1 MTDRSGQQI
10 DRYRLI
16 RFLGRGQFGDV
27 YLAENVYRKTQV
39 AIKVFNI
46 RLTPEEIPA
55 FLNEARN
62 MRLRHPHIVSI
73 LDFGIEPTS
82 STPFLVMDY
91 APHGTL
97 RTRHPRNT
105 QVPLYTVVHYVK
117 QIASALQYAHE
128 EHLIHRDVKPENIL
142 IGP

>member
-1 MTDRSGQQI
+1 MAYDRPLRPTDRQIPPDPLSGARAVRRCLPQNP
-10 DRYRLI
+10 
-16 RFLGRGQFGDV
+16 GS
-27 YLAENVYRKTQV
+27 
-39 AIKVFNI
+39 IKVFNI

>member
-39 AIKVFNI
+39 AIKVLNLQ
-46 RLTPEEIPA
+46 LTCEEIPN

-62 MRLRHPHIVSI
+62 MRLKHPHIVSI

-91 APHGTL
+91 APHGTVRHL
-97 RTRHPRNT
+97 HPRGT
-105 QVPLYTVVHYVK
+105 QVPLATVVHYARQV
-117 QIASALQYAHE
+117 AAALQYAHE
-128 EHLIHRDVKPENIL
+128 EHLVHRDVKPEN
-142 IGP
+142 